1 MNRLRSL
8 AVWIGPLAGAGA
20 GLAAWWALSG
30 KGGSGA
36 EGGLSR
42 EGCFVVA
49 VAVWMAIWW
58 ITEAVE
64 LEATAL
70 LPMVLFPALGVM
82 PIKAAAAPYADPTIF
97 FFMGGM
103 MLGAAMERWG
113 LPKRFALHVLLR
125 VGARPGLLVL
135 GAMVATAV
143 TSMWVNNTS
152 TCIMMLPI
160 GMSVVR
166 LMNRPGADADAPPP
180 AADNFATAMV
190 LGIAYA
196 ATIGGVGTL
205 FGTAPNIILQS
216 TLRNIAGTELSFGQY
231 AAVGIPLMVLFLP
244 VAWLILMWLYP
255 PRPPTHSSPSGDGSD
270 TRRFLL
276 DQLNELGPMR
286 RPERSVL
293 LVLLGAV
300 ALWTCMNPLNAAIN
314 TALDRDPSA
323 PGGAT
328 VLSEA
333 GIAILAALVL
343 FLIPARDNA
352 GRPTRVLDWPTA
364 NGIQWGVLILFGG
377 GLSLAEAMGKAGVN
391 EAIGDLFKNLDGVPP
406 ILVILGLTV
415 TTQIVS
421 EVASNTAVA
430 TTFLPIAYAGSQALG
445 VHPFTF
451 MFPVALAA
459 SYAFMMPMGT
469 PPNAMAVATGRV
481 RIGQMV
487 RAGLLLN
494 IVAAMLITGLV
505 WFAVPLLYPAAP

>member
-1 MNRLRSL
+1 MNRVRRL
-8 AVWIGPLAGAGA
+8 ALWVGPLAGV
-20 GLAAWWALSG
+20 AAWWALSG
-30 KGGSGA
+30 TGGTDGA
-36 EGGLSR
+36 GALSQEGRL
-42 EGCFVVA
+42 VVG

-70 LPMVLFPALGVM
+70 LPLVLFPALGVM

-113 LPKRFALHVLLR
+113 LPRRFALHVLLR

-135 GAMVATAV
+135 GAMAATAII
-143 TSMWVNNTS
+143 SMWVNNTS

-166 LMNRPGADADAPPP
+166 LVERSQASNGAPSP

-216 TLRNIAGTELSFGQY
+216 TLRNIAGTELSFGAY
-231 AAVGIPLMVLFLP
+231 ATIGIPLMVLYLP
-244 VAWLILMWLYP
+244 LAWLVLMWMYP
-255 PRPPTHSSPSGDGSD
+255 ATLPPHADSSGGVSG
-270 TRRFLL
+270 TRQFLL
-276 DQLNELGPMR
+276 DQLRDIGPMR
-286 RPERSVL
+286 GPERSVL
-293 LVLLGAV
+293 LVLLFAV
-300 ALWTCMNPLNAAIN
+300 ALWTFMGPLNTAIN
-314 TALDRDPSA
+314 AALSR
-323 PGGAT
+323 GAT
-328 VLSEA
+328 APAVLSEA
-333 GIAILAALVL
+333 GISILAAVVL
-343 FLIPARDNA
+343 FLIPARDEV

-364 NGIQWGVLILFGG
+364 NGIQWGVLVLFGG

-391 EAIGDLFKNLDGVPP
+391 ETIGGLFKNLEGVPP
-406 ILVILGLTV
+406 IVVILGLTV
-415 TTQIVS
+415 ATQLTS

-494 IVAAMLITGLV
+494 IIAALLITGIV
-505 WFAVPLLYPAAP
+505 WIAVPLLHSAVP